1 MRRRFGV
8 LLLAVA
14 LLVLPETGRAT
25 PARAPR
31 PPEPVDQAAPFAP
44 TLLPSTSGSPVDC
57 VILAPDSLA
66 DVYQRLADHH
76 TRTGR
81 RTVVRSL
88 GTVRSLDPRSNDL
101 AQAVRSFIK
110 SAYELW
116 GTRWAVLA
124 GDHEAL
130 PLRIIRVTSPFPED
144 IPSDA
149 YYADLDGTWDRNGN
163 GVFGEVADS
172 LDMVPDVAVG
182 RLPATTRAQASAMV
196 DKILAYELNARTAAG
211 RHLSLAEVLF
221 PTDWQPGQFVNLDG
235 AVYAES
241 LLARLPGCVVPR
253 RLYQNHTGPFPPTPE
268 PLNEAT
274 ATAALHAAYG
284 TVAHFG
290 HGSRSQISLG
300 SDLMTSSEAAA
311 AVNQDSTSIWLSNNC
326 ASAAV
331 DFDSFAER
339 LLRIPVGGAI
349 AYIGATRDAWP
360 ENDAAI
366 SNDIFEGLF
375 GGSPVALGDAVEQAR
390 AGMLP
395 AARSQSLARWGYLET
410 ILLGNPALRVWR
422 CPPSTLQVTAPAT
435 VALNAGAFTVSVSS
449 NSAPVESALVTA
461 WKNGEEYRVAWTN
474 AAGVANLPFH
484 PASTG
489 AFSLVV
495 TAQDALPFADSLDVT
510 SGSGAKYAVLNLSA
524 RDDLGGDAD
533 GSVGA
538 GETFGLGGTIR
549 NAGVAG
555 GGALQVS
562 IAPLSSGV
570 VVVTGTAAA
579 PALGAGA
586 TTPIPVGLRARALAP
601 PHVARTERV
610 RLVVSDGARADT
622 TELDIAVGAPELLL
636 AGRTV
641 TDTPG
646 GDGDGVLEAGETA
659 FLAFTVANEG
669 GGRARAVRATLSN
682 PAPGVTILTP
692 TTLRVDVAPGGVG
705 IASGAR
711 IQVTGAPSGRLFD
724 LAVQDSFGYAQS
736 GPADLDLPGA
746 PSGLRVER
754 SGVDRIEIAW
764 DAVSSPGLA
773 GYRVYRGP
781 NDLST
786 PIALSAIPLRRI
798 PLYED
803 GGLAALTAYRY
814 QVSAIDSSGN
824 ESVRSAILLASTTP
838 QALTGWPLTV
848 GASTSSSVVLSDLDG
863 DDRPEVIV
871 GAEYL
876 YVARPDGTDWID
888 GDQSAITTG
897 IFSTS
902 LRDLPS
908 SPAAADLDGDGT
920 PEIIAASW
928 SDSSVAV
935 FSASGAMW
943 PGWPRKGGAP
953 FWSCPAVGDIDG
965 DGELEIVIGSNGTR
979 LYAWNADGSEVLNGD
994 ANPATDGVY
1003 FVPLGTVFSS
1013 PAIADLDRDGT
1024 REIVFGTSAGR
1035 VYALHGGAAATGW
1048 PFVGSGAISASPAVG
1063 DVVPGGGLEVA
1074 IASTADSV
1082 YLLTSS
1088 GARAPGWP
1096 RPLELTTGNGRAP
1109 SPVLAPLRRHLG
1121 DPTLCVIVCG
1131 ANGRLVAYD
1140 PSGATLPGW
1149 SLVQLGAGAA
1159 TEASP
1164 AVGDLDGDGSLEVLI
1179 GAEDRRLY
1187 AFHYDGTPVAGFPI
1201 ETAAEL
1207 RGTPA
1212 IWDIDGDGAT
1222 DIVIAGWDRNVY
1234 AWRYPGVFDGL
1245 GMAWPMFHHD
1255 NWRTGLATFP
1265 ILTSVDGEPPE
1276 ETPDPSPAAR
1286 AALLPNRPNP
1296 FNPHTVLGFTVPGS
1310 APALV
1315 RITVHSVDGRLVRT
1329 LVSRRVEPGYHE
1341 ALWDGRNES
1350 GVPVASGVYIGRAVI
1365 GGAAFARKMTLLR

>member
-1 MRRRFGV
+1 M
-8 LLLAVA
+8 
-14 LLVLPETGRAT
+14 
-25 PARAPR
+25 
-31 PPEPVDQAAPFAP
+31 
-44 TLLPSTSGSPVDC
+44 SGSPVDC

-66 DVYQRLADHH
+66 DVYQKLADHQ

-101 AQAVRSFIK
+101 AEAIRSFLK

-116 GTRWAVLA
+116 GIRWAVLA

-130 PLRIIRVTSPFPED
+130 PLRVVRVTSPFPEE

-163 GVFGEVADS
+163 GIFGEVADS
-172 LDMVPDVAVG
+172 LDMIPDIGVG
-182 RLPATTRAQASAMV
+182 RLPAATRAEASAMV
-196 DKILAYELNARTAAG
+196 DKVLAYELNAHTAVG
-211 RHLSLAEVLF
+211 RNLTLAEVLF
-221 PTDWQPGQFVNLDG
+221 PTNWQPGQFANLDG
-235 AVYAES
+235 GVYAES
-241 LLARLPGCVVPR
+241 LLARLPGCVAPR
-253 RLYQNHTGPFPPTPE
+253 RLYQNFEGPFPPTPE

-274 ATAALHAAYG
+274 ATAALHGAYG
-284 TVAHFG
+284 TVVHIG

-300 SDLMTSSEAAA
+300 TDLLTSSEAEL
-311 AVNQDSTSIWLSNNC
+311 AVNADSASIWLANNC

-331 DFDSFAER
+331 DFDSFAEH
-339 LLRIPVGGAI
+339 LLRIPAGGAI

-366 SNDIFEGLF
+366 SNDVFEALF
-375 GGSPVALGDAVEQAR
+375 GASPVALGDAVEQAR
-390 AGMLP
+390 AGLLP
-395 AARSQSLARWGYLET
+395 SARSQSLARWGYLET
-410 ILLGNPALRVWR
+410 VLLGNPALRVWR
-422 CPPSTLQVTAPAT
+422 CPPTTLQVTAPAG
-435 VALNAGAFTVSVSS
+435 VPLNGGSFTVSVMS
-449 NSAPVESALVTA
+449 NAAPVESALVTA
-461 WKNGEEYRVAWTN
+461 WKNGEEYRAAFTN
-474 AAGVANLPFH
+474 ASGVAVLPFH

-489 AFSLVV
+489 GFSLVV
-495 TAQDALPFADSLDVT
+495 TAPDALPFADSLDVT
-510 SGSGAKYAVLNLSA
+510 SGSGAVYAVSSLTA

-533 GSVGA
+533 GSIGA

-555 GGALQVS
+555 GGALQIS

-579 PALGAGA
+579 PALGAGS
-586 TTPIPVGLRARALAP
+586 TTPIPAGLRARALAP
-601 PHVARTERV
+601 PHTARSERI
-610 RLVVSDGARADT
+610 RLIVSDGSRSDT
-622 TELDIAVGAPELLL
+622 TALDVAVGGPELLL

-641 TDTPG
+641 MDTPG

-659 FLAFTVANEG
+659 FLAFSVANEG

-682 PAPGVTILTP
+682 PAPGVTVLIS
-692 TTLRVDVAPGGVG
+692 TTGKVDVAPGAAAT
-705 IASGAR
+705 ASGAR
-711 IQVTGAPSGRLFD
+711 IQVAGAPTGRLFD
-724 LAVQDSFGYAQS
+724 LALQDSFGYAQS
-736 GPADLDLPGA
+736 APADLDPPAA
-746 PSGLRVER
+746 PSGLRVQ
-754 SGVDRIEIAW
+754 SSDVDRIEIAW
-764 DAVSSPGLA
+764 DAVASPGLA

-786 PIALSAIPLRRI
+786 PVALSAIPLRMI

-803 GGLAALTAYRY
+803 GGLAALTSYRY

-824 ESVRSAILLASTTP
+824 ESARSGVLLASTTP
-838 QALTGWPLTV
+838 PLLPGWPLTL
-848 GASTSSSVVLSDLDG
+848 GESTSSSVGLADLDG

-876 YVARPDGTDWID
+876 YVARPDGTDWIN
-888 GDQSAITTG
+888 GDQNAITTG

-902 LRDLPS
+902 LHDLPS

-935 FSASGAMW
+935 FGANGSIR

-953 FWSCPAVGDIDG
+953 FWSCPVVGDIDG

-979 LYAWNADGSEVLNGD
+979 VYAWNADGSEVLDGD
-994 ANPATDGVY
+994 ANPATNGVY
-1003 FVPLGTVFSS
+1003 YVPLGTVFSS
-1013 PAIADLDRDGT
+1013 PAIADLDRDGI

-1035 VYALHGGAAATGW
+1035 VYALHGGTVASGW
-1048 PFVGSGAISASPAVG
+1048 PFVSSGSMSASPAAG

-1074 IASTADSV
+1074 MASTADSV
-1082 YLLTSS
+1082 YLLTAA
-1088 GARAPGWP
+1088 GTRVPGWP

-1121 DPTLCVIVCG
+1121 DPTLCVVICG
-1131 ANGRLVAYD
+1131 ADGHLVAYD
-1140 PSGATLPGW
+1140 PTGNILPGW
-1149 SLVQLGAGAA
+1149 SSVQAA
-1159 TEASP
+1159 PTEASP
-1164 AVGDLDGDGSLEVLI
+1164 AVADLDGNGSLEVLI
-1179 GAEDRRLY
+1179 AAEDRRLY
-1187 AFHYDGTPVAGFPI
+1187 AFYYDGTSVAGFPI
-1201 ETAAEL
+1201 ETGAEL

-1212 IWDIDGDGAT
+1212 VWDIDGDGAT

-1255 NWRTGLATFP
+1255 NWRTGLETFP
-1265 ILTSVDGEPPE
+1265 ILTAVEETPPE
-1276 ETPDPSPAAR
+1276 ETPPAVPEAK

-1296 FNPHTVLGFTVPGS
+1296 FNPHTVLGFTVPGT
-1310 APALV
+1310 APIPV

-1350 GVPVASGVYIGRAVI
+1350 GVPVASGIYIGRAVI